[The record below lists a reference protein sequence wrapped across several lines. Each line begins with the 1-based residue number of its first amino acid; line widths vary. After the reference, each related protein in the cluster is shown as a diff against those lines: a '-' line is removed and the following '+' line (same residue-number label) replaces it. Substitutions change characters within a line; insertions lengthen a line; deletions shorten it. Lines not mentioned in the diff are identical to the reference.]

1 MLNHS
6 STLLVACSLQLQKSG
21 PETMWELPVQVAD
34 VQQLRVRVCLCVSV
48 CVCGYVCVE
57 GRRGGREENAGEN
70 SA

>member
-21 PETMWELPVQVAD
+21 PETMWELLVQVAD
-34 VQQLRVRVCLCVSV
+34 VKQLRVCMCLR
-48 CVCGYVCVE
+48 VCGYVCVE